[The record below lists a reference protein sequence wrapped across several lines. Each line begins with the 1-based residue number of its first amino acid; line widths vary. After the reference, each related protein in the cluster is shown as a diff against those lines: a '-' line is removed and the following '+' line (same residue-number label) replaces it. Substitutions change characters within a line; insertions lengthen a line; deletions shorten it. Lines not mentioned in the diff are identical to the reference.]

1 MTPSEKVLTALTTL
15 LTRRERERAPA
26 RPMRVLGRN
35 EDGTERL
42 QRLDAACVTRGTPD
56 NHYTGTTVLKPA
68 TPANIAFHRAGTLGI
83 GTTETLVAPTLWI
96 ERLDPDTFNPGQTYD
111 VTVTGRGFDE
121 GTRID
126 FLDPDPTVE
135 EGTLN
140 PDLEVLEYEVLSP
153 ETLRLT
159 VAVAETAR
167 PITNAPIAYGRT
179 AE

>member
-1 MTPSEKVLTALTTL
+1 MTASDKVLSL
-15 LTRRERERAPA
+15 LTNLLARRERDRAPA
-26 RPMRVLGRN
+26 RPARVLGRH

-56 NHYTGTTVLKPA
+56 NHYTGTTILNPA
-68 TPANIAFHRAGTLGI
+68 TAAFHRAGAIGI
-83 GTTETLVAPTLWI
+83 GTTETFVAPTLWI
-96 ERLDPDTFNPGQTYD
+96 ERLDPDTFTPGQTYE
-111 VTVTGRGFDE
+111 VTVIGRGFDE
-121 GTRID
+121 ATRID
-126 FLDPDPTVE
+126 FLDPDPAVE

-140 PDLEVLEYEVLSP
+140 PDLAVLAVLFVSS

-159 VAVAETAR
+159 VATADTAR

>member
-1 MTPSEKVLTALTTL
+1 MTPSEKILTALTTL

-83 GTTETLVAPTLWI
+83 GTTETLVAGTLWI
-96 ERLDPDTFNPGQTYD
+96 ERLDPDTFTPGQTYE
-111 VTVTGRGFDE
+111 VIVTGRGFDE
-121 GTRID
+121 ATRID
-126 FLDPDPTVE
+126 FLDPDPNVE
-135 EGTLN
+135 EGTVN
-140 PDLEVLEYEVLSP
+140 PDLEILAYEVLSP

-159 VAVAETAR
+159 VAAAETAR
-167 PITNAPIAYGRT
+167 PINNAPIAYGRST
-179 AE
+179 E